1 MEVLAGTGVV
11 GVVLYF
17 TSYIRTFFK
26 LWKNMWDKSQEF
38 FAVRQSRLVF
48 SFFIVFLYIGIG
60 IGHLYDNLSMLELG
74 MFMAAGCG
82 LMEEKTSDTVLK
94 GVAAADAG

>member
-1 MEVLAGTGVV
+1 MSVL
-11 GVVLYF
+11 LL
-17 TSYIRTFFK
+17 SYGKRCDKTQTFFE
-26 LWKNMWDKSQEF
+26 L
-38 FAVRQSRLVF
+38 RQSRLVF
-48 SFFIVFLYIGIG
+48 CFFIVFLYIGLG

-82 LMEEKTSDTVLK
+82 IIEKEKIETVAE